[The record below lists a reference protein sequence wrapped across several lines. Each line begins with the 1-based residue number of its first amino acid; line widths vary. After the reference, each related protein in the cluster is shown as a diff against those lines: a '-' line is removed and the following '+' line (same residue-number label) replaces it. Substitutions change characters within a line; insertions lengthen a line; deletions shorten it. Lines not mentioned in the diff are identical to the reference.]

1 MERFAHRG
9 RNLCFVIAVLAFL
22 LIVPLATLLAPKA
35 EVSGVENR
43 SLAKVPEYTADDFF
57 SGDYF
62 LAWEDYFK
70 DHIALR
76 DAQILASTWLK
87 LHVLDRTDVN
97 DILVTDEVLL
107 PDLNAPNTQPV
118 GEITAEAMGDRL
130 AGLRDTIETY
140 GGTFLYIGVPTQ
152 MTAWADAFP
161 AGSVDKIAERAEKG
175 VAFAA
180 ALSDRGI
187 DMLDMA
193 EVFTENGG
201 IRQYYMRTDHH
212 YTLKGAYLVY
222 RAICGHLTAAGYEIP
237 VLEEN
242 DLTFSAL
249 PLRFLGSR
257 DRAVYYLSGL
267 NDPVYAAELA
277 EPIAFTRTD
286 NGAAVAAKV
295 FHLPG
300 DDCSKVSYDLYMGG
314 DIAET
319 VIDTNRDE
327 LPSVLIFGDSYTNA
341 VETLLYASFDEM
353 RSLDLRHYQ
362 KMALSEYIEQYKPD
376 IVICLRDDNN
386 YLVGIGNGN
395 IR

>member
-9 RNLCFVIAVLAFL
+9 RNLTFVILVLAFL
-22 LIVPLATLLAPKA
+22 LIIPLATLLWPK
-35 EVSGVENR
+35 SDRSSIENR
-43 SLAKVPEYTADDFF
+43 SLASVPKYSQEALF
-57 SGDYF
+57 SGEYF

-70 DHIALR
+70 DHIAAR
-76 DAQILASTWLK
+76 DAFVFADTFVK

-107 PDLNAPNTQPV
+107 PDLTAPKAQLI
-118 GEITAEAMGDRL
+118 GEITAEDMGDRL
-130 AGLRDTIETY
+130 AGLQDAIKAY
-140 GGTFLYIGVPTQ
+140 GGTFLYVGVPTQ

-175 VAFAA
+175 AAFAA
-180 ALSDRGI
+180 ALSDRGV
-187 DMLDMA
+187 DLLDMSK
-193 EVFTENGG
+193 VFAENGG
-201 IRQYYMRTDHH
+201 LRQYYMRTDHH

-222 RAICGHLTAAGYEIP
+222 RAICEHLTAAGYEIP

-286 NGAAVAAKV
+286 NGTASAAKV
-295 FHLPG
+295 FHLPAADYG
-300 DDCSKVSYDLYMGG
+300 KVTYNLYMGG
-314 DIAET
+314 DVAET
-319 VIDTNRDE
+319 VIDTNREE

-341 VETLLYASFDEM
+341 VETLLYTSFNEM
-353 RSLDLRHYQ
+353 RSLDLRHY
-362 KMALSEYIEQYKPD
+362 KAMALSEYIELYKPD

-395 IR
+395 IQ